1 MATILIN
8 TTIKLSYAGSARSP
22 TQLNPIQNY
31 SFVNFADSPSF
42 TLFEE
47 KAIEEK
53 LHLTFQNL
61 QSFQFIKSESLSIKV
76 CPDERFI
83 KIGIIL
89 RPLDA
94 HEYTNQKTRG
104 MNLKMTSEIM
114 GIILWTYLIWC
125 IWTESTNIQFLSSTC
140 SFTYRDDHWKHQNT
154 PPNIIGHTKYENWM
168 FIKAKTNW
176 YIGSLCFLDGFVT

>member
-1 MATILIN
+1 MEAWLLLVSVATITIN
-8 TTIKLSYAGSARSP
+8 TTSKLSYAASTWPLA
-22 TQLNPIQNY
+22 QINPIQINQ
-31 SFVNFADSPSF
+31 FADFADSPSF
-42 TLFEE
+42 EHLNKKVNGGNIYLIFENLTLLE
-47 KAIEEK
+47 
-53 LHLTFQNL
+53 L
-61 QSFQFIKSESLSIKV
+61 IKSESLSIKV

-94 HEYTNQKTRG
+94 HEYTIQKTHG

-140 SFTYRDDHWKHQNT
+140 SFTY
-154 PPNIIGHTKYENWM
+154 
-168 FIKAKTNW
+168 
-176 YIGSLCFLDGFVT
+176 V